1 MVHGVV
7 SGPRLRRSGRRDD
20 GAVTLITV
28 ILTSV
33 VLLGIT
39 SLVVDLGLARDTRR
53 QAQNAA
59 DSAAL
64 AAGNSLATGGDVTTA
79 VAAAKSLAQRNFG
92 TTAAD
97 WAGCTDVAHLAY
109 VPPAGTSCISFDTTP
124 PSAVRVLVPVR
135 PVLTPFAGIWGTS
148 SVPVQ
153 AAAKVGVTSSNTPPC
168 GFCVIGEGTHN
179 LQNGDIKVKNTDV
192 DINGA
197 LATNPGASI
206 TVVGGATNLEGPA
219 PAQGTFAPAPTPN
232 QPPIADPLATL
243 VPPDLAGRV
252 LSANQ
257 NSCTGGPG
265 VYKTLTLNCPAGTP
279 MQPGLYIVTGDTSFT
294 GNDHLDALG
303 VTIYLTCA
311 VASGASKGNPRVC
324 APTGEDG
331 AGFKTTG
338 NGSLTITAPTTGA
351 TKGIAILSDRNNT
364 STLTYRGNGVTANT
378 GTVYAK
384 TGTLDYRGN
393 GTGIYDDSMI
403 VVGDVAFSG
412 QNPLVQV
419 TYTQAKNATLPVTTE
434 MHLAE

>member
-1 MVHGVV
+1 M
-7 SGPRLRRSGRRDD
+7 
-20 GAVTLITV
+20 TLLTV
-28 ILTSV
+28 ILMSV

-64 AAGNSLATGGDVTTA
+64 AAGNSLATGGSVITA
-79 VAAAKSLAQRNFG
+79 VATAKSLAQRNFG
-92 TTAAD
+92 TSAAD
-97 WAGCTDVAHLAY
+97 WAACTDAAKLAY
-109 VPPAGTSCISFDTTP
+109 VPPAGTPCISFDSGTP
-124 PSAVRVLVPVR
+124 TAVRVLVPVR
-135 PVLTPFAGIWGTS
+135 PVLTPFAGIWGNS

-179 LQNGDIKVKNTDV
+179 LQNGDISVKNTSV
-192 DINGA
+192 DINGT
-197 LATNPGASI
+197 LTTNPGASI
-206 TVVGGATNLEGPA
+206 TVVTGATNLEGAA
-219 PAQGTFAPAPTPN
+219 PSQGTFSPPPTPN
-232 QPPIADPLATL
+232 QPPIADPLASL
-243 VPPDLAGRV
+243 VFPDLTGKV

-265 VYKTLTLNCPAGTP
+265 VYKTLTLNCPTATP
-279 MQPGLYIVTGDTSFT
+279 MQPGLYIVTGDTSFS

-311 VASGASKGNPRVC
+311 VANNPNKGNPRVC
-324 APTGEDG
+324 ASTGEDG
-331 AGFKTTG
+331 AGFKTAG

-364 STLTYRGNGVTANT
+364 STLTYRGNGITANT

-393 GTGIYDDSMI
+393 GAGIYDDSMI
-403 VVGDVAFSG
+403 VVGDFSFSG
-412 QNPLVQV
+412 TNPLVQV
-419 TYTQAKNATLPVTTE
+419 TYTQANNAVLPMTTE

>member
-1 MVHGVV
+1 MT
-7 SGPRLRRSGRRDD
+7 RRAARRDE

-28 ILTSV
+28 ILMSV
-33 VLLGIT
+33 VLLGIV

-64 AAGNSLATGGDVTTA
+64 AAGNSLATGGTVTTA
-79 VAAAKSLAQRNFG
+79 VAAAKSLAQKNFG
-92 TTAAD
+92 TTPAD
-97 WAGCTDVAHLAY
+97 WSTCTDAAKLAY
-109 VPPAGTSCISFDTTP
+109 VPSGGTPCISFDSATP
-124 PSAVRVLVPVR
+124 TAVRVLVPVR

-179 LQNGDIKVKNTDV
+179 LQNGDISAKNTSV
-192 DINGA
+192 DINGT
-197 LATNPGASI
+197 LTTNPGASI
-206 TVVGGATNLEGPA
+206 TVVNGATNLEGAA
-219 PAQGTFAPAPTPN
+219 PSQGTFSPAPTPN
-232 QPPIADPLATL
+232 QPAIPDPLASL
-243 VPPDLAGRV
+243 VLPDLTGRV
-252 LSANQ
+252 LSTNQ

-265 VYKTLTLNCPAGTP
+265 VYKTLTLNCPAATP

-311 VASGASKGNPRVC
+311 VPSGANKGNPRVC
-324 APTGEDG
+324 ASAGEVG

-338 NGSLTITAPTTGA
+338 NGSLTITAPTAGA
-351 TKGIAILSDRNNT
+351 TKGLAIISDRNNT
-364 STLTYRGNGVTANT
+364 STLTYRGNGTTPNT

-403 VVGDVAFSG
+403 VVGDFSFSG
-412 QNPLVQV
+412 TNPLVQV
-419 TYTQAKNATLPVTTE
+419 TYTQANNAALPTTTE